1 MVKRADGRKKSD
13 FVAQDTVLANSFMD
27 YFVNNTNYRI
37 SYSSFVA
44 GLGVTGSIVTT
55 GSGTGTPVLEIDG
68 TVNKI
73 RNLENGSGV
82 ITSVSP
88 SGGAKISHNF
98 TANAEGLPILLNT
111 AADSPTI
118 ASIVA
123 GSGISIA
130 AVNTSGI
137 EITSIADQIYGQV
150 TMHGNSTAT
159 TIATIGVPVKVAGT
173 FVVQAESN
181 FTGNTT
187 GRLTYNG
194 GTTEVVFA
202 SVSITFEHAG
212 GGSDTLVVYIAKNGS
227 VLSGAKASRD
237 VTGSNAGNVGI
248 FFNVSMSA
256 NDYLEVFVA
265 NDSGTNDIT
274 VVDCLFGVS

>member
-37 SYSSFVA
+37 SYQSFVA

-55 GSGTGTPVLEIDG
+55 GDVSGSPVLEIDG

-73 RNLENGSGV
+73 RNIENGSGIV
-82 ITSVSP
+82 TSITPANGV
-88 SGGAKISHNF
+88 KVSHNF
-98 TANAEGLPILLNT
+98 TASADGLPILLNT
-111 AADSPTI
+111 AAASPTI

-123 GSGISIA
+123 GAGISIA
-130 AVNTSGI
+130 TVNSSGI
-137 EITSIADQIYGQV
+137 QITSIADQIYGQV
-150 TMHGNSTAT
+150 TMQGNATAT
-159 TIATIGVPVKVAGT
+159 TIATQGTAVKVAGT
-173 FVVQAESN
+173 WVAQTESN

-194 GTTEVVFA
+194 STTEVVAA
-202 SVSITFEHAG
+202 SVSITFSHAAG
-212 GGSDTLVVYIAKNGS
+212 GTDNLAVYIAKNGS
-227 VLSGAKASRD
+227 VITASKLTRA
-237 VTGSNAGNVGI
+237 VTGSARGNVST

-256 NDYLEVFVA
+256 SDYLEVFVA
-265 NDSGTNDIT
+265 NDSDISDIT

>member
-37 SYSSFVA
+37 SYSSFVD
-44 GLGVTGSIVTT
+44 GLGVTGSIVTA

-73 RNLENGSGV
+73 RNLENGSGIV
-82 ITSVSP
+82 TSVTP
-88 SGGAKISHNF
+88 SNGAKISHNF
-98 TANAEGLPILLNT
+98 TANALGLPILLNT
-111 AADSPTI
+111 TAASPTI

-123 GSGISIA
+123 GSGISVSAI
-130 AVNTSGI
+130 NTFGI
-137 EITSIADQIYGQV
+137 QITSIANEIYGQV

-159 TIATIGVPVKVAGT
+159 VISTAATPVKVAGT
-173 FVVQAESN
+173 WVVQAQSN
-181 FTGNTT
+181 FTGDTT

-194 GTTEVVFA
+194 ATTEVVSA

-212 GGSDTLVVYIAKNGS
+212 SGTDSLTVYIAKNG
-227 VLSGAKASRD
+227 VVINGAKASRD
-237 VTGSNAGNVGI
+237 VTGNNKGNVGV
-248 FFNVSMSA
+248 FFNVSMTAS
-256 NDYLEVFVA
+256 DYIEVFVA
-265 NDSGTNDIT
+265 NDSDTSDIT
-274 VVDCLFGVS
+274 VVDCLFGVA

>member
-37 SYSSFVA
+37 SYQNLVA

-55 GSGTGTPVLEIDG
+55 GDVSGSPVLEIDG

-73 RNLENGSGV
+73 RNIENGSGIV
-82 ITSVSP
+82 TSITPTNGV
-88 SGGAKISHNF
+88 KVSHNF
-98 TANAEGLPILLNT
+98 TANADGLPILLNT
-111 AADSPTI
+111 TAASPTI

-123 GSGISIA
+123 GAGISIA
-130 AVNTSGI
+130 TVNSSGI

-150 TMHGNSTAT
+150 TMQGNATAT
-159 TIATIGVPVKVAGT
+159 TIATQGTAVKVAGT
-173 FVVQAESN
+173 WVAQIESN

-194 GTTEVVFA
+194 SSTEVVSA
-202 SVSITFEHAG
+202 SVSITFSHSG
-212 GGSDTLVVYIAKNGS
+212 GGTDDLAVYIAKNGS
-227 VLSGAKASRD
+227 VITASKLVRA
-237 VTGSNAGNVGI
+237 VTGAAKGNVGT
-248 FFNVSMSA
+248 FFNISMSA
-256 NDYLEVFVA
+256 QDYLEVFVA
-265 NDSGTNDIT
+265 NDSDTSDIT
-274 VVDCLFGVS
+274 VSDCIFQVS

>member
-37 SYSSFVA
+37 SYQDLVA

-55 GSGTGTPVLEIDG
+55 GDVSGSPVLEIDG

-73 RNLENGSGV
+73 RNIENGSGIV
-82 ITSVSP
+82 TSITATNGV
-88 SGGAKISHNF
+88 KVSHNF
-98 TANAEGLPILLNT
+98 TASADGLPILLNT
-111 AADSPTI
+111 TAASPTI

-130 AVNTSGI
+130 TVNDSGI

-150 TMHGNSTAT
+150 TMQGNATAT
-159 TIATIGVPVKVAGT
+159 TIATQGTPVKVAGT
-173 FVVQAESN
+173 WVVQTESN

-194 GTTEVVFA
+194 STTEVVSA
-202 SVSITFEHAG
+202 SVSITFSHAA
-212 GGSDTLVVYIAKNGS
+212 GGSDDLAVYIAKNGS
-227 VLSGAKASRD
+227 VITASKLTRA
-237 VTGSNAGNVGI
+237 VTSSARGNVGT
-248 FFNVSMSA
+248 FFNVSMDTS
-256 NDYLEVFVA
+256 DYLEVFVA
-265 NDSGTNDIT
+265 NDSDTNNIT
-274 VVDCLFGVS
+274 VVDCLFGVA